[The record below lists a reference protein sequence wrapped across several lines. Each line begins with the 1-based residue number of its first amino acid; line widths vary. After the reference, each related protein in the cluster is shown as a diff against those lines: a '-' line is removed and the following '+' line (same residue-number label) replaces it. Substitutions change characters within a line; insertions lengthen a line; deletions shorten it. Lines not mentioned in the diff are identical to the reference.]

1 VVNHPSARFTARHS
15 NALPTAE
22 RTIADTAGD
31 RTPAGHVIIGGST
44 TGTATCSGHCKPRI
58 VNACCSGY
66 VATDFTGVT
75 STRTPEEG
83 ARITLKLAT
92 LPNYGRR
99 GGFFDDAG
107 SVAW

>member
-1 VVNHPSARFTARHS
+1 
-15 NALPTAE
+15 
-22 RTIADTAGD
+22 
-31 RTPAGHVIIGGST
+31 
-44 TGTATCSGHCKPRI
+44 
-58 VNACCSGY
+58 